1 MFPTWHH
8 LRLSLMITLTTAWAW
23 RSDENYAS
31 GHLAM
36 VMVRVCSSPSHCQS
50 SFLPP
55 APSLSPSCPVLA
67 SQSVTPSIPHFHFFL
82 LNFPSNNFRSLA
94 THPLQDLSAI
104 LIQNP
109 VSPWYHLYP
118 SFVQRLRPSF
128 IRLLLDFDP
137 PPPNHCI
144 LSWLQRGLW
153 SLILVQ
159 FWRRNWVML
168 QDSTRQESRAVVSVM
183 RSRKRQKQVQNLVLN
198 DALALHTWQFESLNL
213 CWHC

>member
-1 MFPTWHH
+1 MHCNDTRHPRNMFPTWHH

-94 THPLQDLSAI
+94 THPLQDACFTKVYKFETI
-104 LIQNP
+104 TPARRCHI
-109 VSPWYHLYP
+109 HLRAGVIDTCTQVYMTLA
-118 SFVQRLRPSF
+118 RRCTWH
-128 IRLLLDFDP
+128 LLA
-137 PPPNHCI
+137 
-144 LSWLQRGLW
+144 G
-153 SLILVQ
+153 V
-159 FWRRNWVML
+159 
-168 QDSTRQESRAVVSVM
+168 
-183 RSRKRQKQVQNLVLN
+183 
-198 DALALHTWQFESLNL
+198 
-213 CWHC
+213 